1 MCHADQ
7 AAYHDAGFGRANERI
22 ARIQE
27 TFVVSAT
34 SSWLESLERSLVQM
48 REYQA
53 ARKKLESRRLAY
65 DTSLAKMQKAKRED
79 FRVEEELRSQK
90 AKYEEAEDDV
100 YRRMLEIKDAEIDTV
115 TDLGA
120 FLDSE
125 LTYYDKCRE
134 ALLQLKAD
142 WPAG

>member
-1 MCHADQ
+1 MRT
-7 AAYHDAGFGRANERI
+7 GFGRANERI

-27 TFVVSAT
+27 TYIISAT

-53 ARKKLESRRLAY
+53 ARKKLEARRLAY

-100 YRRMLEIKDAEIDTV
+100 YRRMLEIKDAETDTV
-115 TDLGA
+115 ADLGS
-120 FLDSE
+120 FLDAE

-134 ALLQLKAD
+134 ALLQLKAE